1 MADAVAGITL
11 PPGDPG
17 SIRDTASG
25 LERVAS
31 GFGRTGDTARA
42 AAASVSWTGSAAEAF
57 GQRTGDYEDAG
68 RKADVACMRAAAVL
82 KTFADRLEEGREKVK
97 RLQEQAEEAQRRMNT
112 AAAGAV
118 EAGRLE
124 GDARAR
130 ATSLSLSATL
140 DPTGSSFTEQNQAY
154 ADADAYA
161 AERARLEGV
170 ATRARDELE
179 RLQEEARLEREAVK
193 EAATAASGQM
203 NGAQDGLPVVYH
215 GGMYGTAG
223 AMEDRVLARV
233 RAGDYDVLTGL
244 SINTLDE
251 DTQRAV
257 GAEIAKDADEAAYN
271 EGDHSLEEVSSV
283 VSRFGTDNE
292 FASGFYNQLGGRG
305 TADLAQNIV
314 YFHGQGEGLE
324 DPALLALMAP
334 FANMLGTATRSGAL
348 RPGFTSGFMRKDLS
362 VRDRYGG
369 HQVMSAFVMSGT
381 ASRYSPAFL
390 SAVGEEVLITPSANP
405 DDGINFHEL
414 SENQDL
420 MQFISENPEAAAQ
433 LLAGHHGPGN
443 HFSNAAP
450 LMMYGPRYTD
460 DGEALGSLIR
470 AGTHDA
476 LAYDRA
482 TAIDAGE
489 TIIKITPEFADHM
502 PDGTKDALV
511 TILDDHVSGFEYAAV
526 HEANPSGDYVRG
538 DTVDISYDE
547 GRKYLTALL
556 GFEGEPRDEAA
567 TIIGSRVES
576 NIYEATGYGDQ
587 SEQRSDL
594 MNRSG
599 ALHEMAT
606 LSGIDAGISDAE
618 GDKKA
623 AEVQKFFAGKAI
635 DAAGGKI
642 LERVP
647 GTDILVGK
655 GLDAVFPTDQ
665 VEKALE
671 QANASQ
677 GSATDKLNYLV
688 LVGEVQHGDL
698 PPQALQAQDALGGT
712 DSYDLNQ
719 DGDEND
725 FAGNWDLNGDGDP
738 ERMTEED
745 LRRHVEANLN
755 DEGAEG
761 PARELQEIENAADNP
776 AEFGDFKDH
785 LPDGY
790 RIDEDW
796 FSSDE
801 IYNDQDSEVH
811 YEIERDRASYILTL
825 KDPDGPDVQVRV
837 ERGEGGEWAPVP

>member
-1 MADAVAGITL
+1 
-11 PPGDPG
+11 
-17 SIRDTASG
+17 
-25 LERVAS
+25 
-31 GFGRTGDTARA
+31 
-42 AAASVSWTGSAAEAF
+42 
-57 GQRTGDYEDAG
+57 
-68 RKADVACMRAAAVL
+68 MRAAAVL
-82 KTFADRLEEGREKVK
+82 KGFADRLEEGREKVK
-97 RLQEQAEEAQRRMNT
+97 RLQEQAEEAQRRMNS

-130 ATSLSLSATL
+130 ATSMSLSATL

-161 AERARLEGV
+161 GERMRLEGV

-179 RLQEEARLEREAVK
+179 RLQEQARLEREAVK

-314 YFHGQGEGLE
+314 FFHGRGEGLD

-369 HQVMSAFVMSGT
+369 HEVMSAFVMSGT

-414 SENQDL
+414 SDNQDL
-420 MQFISENPEAAAQ
+420 MEFIADNPEAAAQ

-460 DGEALGSLIR
+460 DGDALGSLIR

-511 TILDDHVSGFEYAAV
+511 TILDDHVGGFEYAAV
-526 HEANPSGDYVRG
+526 HEANPSGAYVRG
-538 DTVDISYDE
+538 DTVDISIRR
-547 GRKYLTALL
+547 G
-556 GFEGEPRDEAA
+556 P
-567 TIIGSRVES
+567 
-576 NIYEATGYGDQ
+576 Q
-587 SEQRSDL
+587 
-594 MNRSG
+594 
-599 ALHEMAT
+599 
-606 LSGIDAGISDAE
+606 
-618 GDKKA
+618 
-623 AEVQKFFAGKAI
+623 
-635 DAAGGKI
+635 
-642 LERVP
+642 VP
-647 GTDILVGK
+647 
-655 GLDAVFPTDQ
+655 
-665 VEKALE
+665 
-671 QANASQ
+671 
-677 GSATDKLNYLV
+677 
-688 LVGEVQHGDL
+688 H
-698 PPQALQAQDALGGT
+698 
-712 DSYDLNQ
+712 
-719 DGDEND
+719 
-725 FAGNWDLNGDGDP
+725 
-738 ERMTEED
+738 
-745 LRRHVEANLN
+745 
-755 DEGAEG
+755 G
-761 PARELQEIENAADNP
+761 PARVRGRAARPDREHHRLAGREQHLRGDRLRRPERAAQRPDEPLGRTARDGHALRHRRRHLGRRGRQEGRGGPEVLRGQ
-776 AEFGDFKDH
+776 GDRRRRRQD
-785 LPDGY
+785 PGARAGY
-790 RIDEDW
+790 RHPGR
-796 FSSDE
+796 
-801 IYNDQDSEVH
+801 QGPGRRVP
-811 YEIERDRASYILTL
+811 DR
-825 KDPDGPDVQVRV
+825 PGR
-837 ERGEGGEWAPVP
+837 EGA